1 MKRLLLAG
9 LLILPLALSRPG
21 ARAEQGDAYG
31 SLVGMAD
38 VAGTDK
44 GPDAGEM
51 PRDTAGEKR
60 ITPGAPSGE
69 TIRAEYAAPR
79 AEAPAKRPAAPAAK
93 REAARDDDAPSVV
106 VPAPGPR
113 RVWTRLFASLV
124 PSMRPAPDFEVN
136 VSTGGRLIRPVAARP
151 ATEASVAG
159 SAQGLLEFVAVATA
173 PSADR

>member
-9 LLILPLALSRPG
+9 LLVLPLALSRLG

-38 VAGTDK
+38 IAGTDK

-51 PRDTAGEKR
+51 PRDTGGETR
-60 ITPGAPSGE
+60 RAAGAPSGE
-69 TIRAEYAAPR
+69 TIRAEYGAPR
-79 AEAPAKRPAAPAAK
+79 AEAPAKKTAGPAAK
-93 REAARDDDAPSVV
+93 REAARDDDAPSVA

-124 PSMRPAPDFEVN
+124 PSLRPSPAFEVS
-136 VSTGGRLIRPVAARP
+136 VSTEGRSLRPVPARP
-151 ATEASVAG
+151 ATEASAAG

-173 PSADR
+173 PSSDR